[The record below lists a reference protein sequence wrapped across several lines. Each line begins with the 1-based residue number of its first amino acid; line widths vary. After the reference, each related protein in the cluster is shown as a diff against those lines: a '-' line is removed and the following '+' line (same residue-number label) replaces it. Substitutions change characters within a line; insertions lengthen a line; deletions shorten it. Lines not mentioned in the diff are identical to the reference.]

1 MPSSMQRCL
10 CRAAGVVL
18 LVIALLVDGQ
28 GSRAQSPDASDW
40 GHVGGDP
47 GGQYYSHLGE
57 INRDNV
63 AQLEV
68 AWSWYAGENL
78 SGGGAPL
85 LGFGLLYLVTPS
97 GVLVALDPT
106 TGLPRWRFDRY
117 RTTAP
122 PGNAGLQR
130 ARTLALWQSDD
141 TGPGASC
148 SRRVFLPTPQHR
160 VVVLDAVSGEPC
172 AGFSDGIAVDSEV
185 ASLVLH
191 RGLAITL
198 LVTGEL
204 RAFDANTGA
213 LRWALP
219 FAQLATGL
227 ADLDTH
233 GQLSLD
239 AALGV
244 VFVPGASQLAV
255 DTATGK
261 PRWQVRASAAA
272 GAGAAAQPALVAL
285 NTPAGPL
292 PAVAQATPGGELRL
306 LRRETGT
313 SIGRSSLLLL
323 ARGPYQPDEAWGLT
337 VLDRGL
343 CRRRV
348 ASLQRESSVNPSN
361 VAIDTDRN
369 RMIVALND
377 LPARLA
383 PMLSGAQAA
392 AGEPLLS
399 IFGLPCVR
407 PPWGS
412 LMSVDLQKRTI
423 VWQTPLG
430 TSRDLLPAFLPSR
443 NFGTPNLGGPMVTAG
458 GLIFIAA
465 ASDRYL
471 RAFDLDTGKQ
481 LWQTGLPAAGNST
494 PISYRAGSDQRQYV
508 VLAAGG
514 NLSFGN
520 PAADRLI
527 AFALPRAGP
536 GR

>member
-10 CRAAGVVL
+10 CRATGLFL
-18 LVIALLVDGQ
+18 LVLTQGGQ
-28 GSRAQSPDASDW
+28 AQSPDASDW
-40 GHVGGDP
+40 GHIGGDP
-47 GGQYYSHLGE
+47 GGQYHSHLGQ

-63 AQLEV
+63 ARLEV
-68 AWSWYAGENL
+68 AWTWRAGEQL
-78 SGGGAPL
+78 SGGAAPL
-85 LGFGLLYLVTPS
+85 LAFGLLYLVTPS

-106 TGLPRWRFDRY
+106 SGAQRWRFDRQ
-117 RTTAP
+117 RAAATS
-122 PGNAGLQR
+122 GNAGLQR
-130 ARTLALWQSDD
+130 ARALALWQSDD
-141 TGPGASC
+141 AAPAGLC
-148 SRRVFLPTPQHR
+148 SRRVFLPTPQQR
-160 VVVLDAVSGEPC
+160 IAVLDAVSGQPC
-172 AGFSDGIAVDSEV
+172 AGFTDGIPVDGDI
-185 ASLVLH
+185 ASLVVL
-191 RGLAITL
+191 RGLAIVL
-198 LVTGEL
+198 LTAGEL

-213 LRWALP
+213 PRWVLP
-219 FAQLATGL
+219 FAEAGITGL
-227 ADLDTH
+227 DAH

-239 AALGV
+239 AASGL
-244 VFVPGASQLAV
+244 VFVAGASQLAV
-255 DTATGK
+255 DTVTGK
-261 PRWQVRASAAA
+261 ARWQVRASAGDRNYAA
-272 GAGAAAQPALVAL
+272 TQPALLAL

-313 SIGRSSLLLL
+313 SIGRSSLLLV
-323 ARGPYQPDEAWGLT
+323 ARGPYQPDDAWGLT
-337 VLDRGL
+337 VLDRAL
-343 CRRRV
+343 CRRHV
-348 ASLQRESSVNPSN
+348 VTLQRDSSVNPSN

-383 PMLSGAQAA
+383 PLLSGAQPAA
-392 AGEPLLS
+392 DEPLLS

-412 LMSVDLQKRTI
+412 LMSVDLQKRTV
-423 VWQTPLG
+423 VWQIPLG

-465 ASDRYL
+465 ASDNYL
-471 RAFDLDTGKQ
+471 RAFDVDTGKE
-481 LWQTGLPAAGNST
+481 LWRGALPAAGNST

-514 NLSFGN
+514 SESFGN
-520 PAADRLI
+520 PASDRLI
-527 AFALPRAGP
+527 AFALPRAQP